1 MNTLEETVLATE
13 IGSGHTAKQ
22 VGTEPR
28 ELAISHAPGL
38 AEHKCVGY
46 AGKRYLGDS
55 MGQIL

>member
-13 IGSGHTAKQ
+13 LGSGHTAKQ

-28 ELAISHAPGL
+28 EFGNFTAPGL

-46 AGKRYLGDS
+46 AGKRHLGDS